1 MNELMTLDYEEAM
14 KGLEEVGASGMRA
27 SGVTQ
32 IIRLHM
38 VYLKA

>member
-14 KGLEEVGASGMRA
+14 KGLEEVGASGMRT
-27 SGVTQ
+27 SDVTQ